1 MSRTHVYAVATIT
14 PKALSRL
21 LTLNLLPR
29 CEPSASLVPKQLMA
43 SLSPKQFRAAKVQLA
58 QRKQHSSAQQVPH
71 GNAVRWQLP
80 ACRVV

>member
-29 CEPSASLVPKQLMA
+29 CAYNNWFDAAHSGKYVVSAA
-43 SLSPKQFRAAKVQLA
+43 
-58 QRKQHSSAQQVPH
+58 
-71 GNAVRWQLP
+71 
-80 ACRVV
+80 